1 MTTLIPARV
10 CLQQRVFPEYRA
22 PFFNLLAGACLQG
35 FSLFS
40 GTPQPDEAIQ
50 SASGLQNG
58 NYQKGRNL
66 HFLHGR
72 LYFCVQQGL
81 IAWLERWQPNVLIV
95 EANPRYLSTPAAVG
109 WMHARNLPVIGWGLG
124 APAAASLENSLR
136 LKFLS
141 TLDAVIAY
149 SSAGADQYAACG
161 VRPDRIFVAPNAVA
175 PKPAQTPPVRPDH
188 FKGGRPVLLFVG
200 RLQERKN
207 LHLLLHACAAL
218 PSALQ
223 PELLIIGDGPDREGL
238 QALAQTT
245 YPSARFL
252 GAKRGVEL
260 EPYFNKADLFVLP
273 GTGGLAVQEAM
284 AHALPVIVGR
294 ADGTQGELVRPENGW
309 VLSSSSSEELANL
322 LATALG
328 DVKKLRLMGKASF
341 HIVKEEVNLQVM
353 LDSFAKA
360 IQSVL

>member
-1 MTTLIPARV
+1 MTTLISARV

-22 PFFNLLAGACLQG
+22 PFFNLLASSCLQG

-40 GTPQPDEAIQ
+40 GAPQSDEAIQ
-50 SASGLQNG
+50 SASGLQTG
-58 NYQKGRNL
+58 NYQTGRNIHL
-66 HFLHGR
+66 LHGR

-109 WMHARNLPVIGWGLG
+109 WMHARSLPVIGWGLG
-124 APAAASLENSLR
+124 APSTASLETSLR
-136 LKFLS
+136 KRFYQ
-141 TLDAVIAY
+141 TLDAMIAY
-149 SSAGADQYAACG
+149 SSAGAEQYAACG
-161 VRPDRIFVAPNAVA
+161 VRPERIFVAPNAVS
-175 PKPAQTPPVRPDH
+175 PQPTQPPPARPDH
-188 FKGGRPVLLFVG
+188 FKEGRPVLLFVG

-218 PSALQ
+218 PSAVQ

-238 QALAQTT
+238 EALAQAI
-245 YPSARFL
+245 YPTARFL

-284 AHALPVIVGR
+284 AHGLPVIVGQ

-309 VLSSSSSEELANL
+309 VLANSSAEELVAL
-322 LATALG
+322 LMTALG
-328 DVKKLRLMGKASF
+328 NVKKLRLMGEASF
-341 HIVKEEVNLQVM
+341 RIVKDEVNLQVM

-360 IQSVL
+360 IKSVL